1 MSNIIQSIKQ
11 FAGLSTDRLINQQSA
26 YIPRIDNSFI
36 EYIGYRYILNGVEY
50 KSSTTGDILFK
61 VRYDAVRSINRPI
74 SIGEYDMESAL
85 ETKNIPLFLLFIDG
99 IFIPYDIMKL
109 VVDDYNNLFIKI
121 KTSGLRSI
129 IPTDSEL
136 IDLNL
141 DNPDEEY
148 DLELSQEDHMI
159 GEEYFSS
166 LLKENSYIQVILPT
180 GDITYT
186 KDAVIP
192 SNALYVFG
200 LDGKFTL
207 DSENTD
213 SKYIFYPVS
222 SSMNYYKKI
231 STSGT
236 INNMEVFDSD
246 ELDKFRKLK
255 LSDKNVMLFI
265 DGVLR
270 SGTPEPLARCD
281 KQERVVDGV
290 ARHYDGIAYN
300 IVSATNPEVEFKT
313 TLLTVHDIEA
323 DDINCIVSINP
334 YSDESIDNVY
344 KVDEQYIKNNIDS
357 QTTILED
364 FNPKVNNVDD
374 MIAYIMQYNPSI
386 LNDLIHESSNL
397 SIERVTYADRK
408 IIPVSHKHSEDR
420 VLLFVDSELY
430 GLQYMTYKHGNCII
444 DMSHIPNK
452 DTAIIE
458 LMRFKDVDDSTGII
472 HSCNPDDTTSGWF
485 NNSDNRINANIE
497 LFSKLASNSEYTY
510 PSDGM
515 QMFKVDYSLEYDP
528 ETMLTRIITT
538 DPFYNDKDLYYY
550 SKNRFVYLTTSYN
563 DALDREYFEVSLKTD
578 DNRFLACHD
587 YYRFMVFI
595 NGIRLMCDKYRLVL
609 PVRQTTP
616 FYEARLYLS
625 VPFKA
630 GDVITVI
637 YTPNIVY
644 DMPAELNTET
654 GDLTVLGVDMRY
666 AYSNGPAILDLDR
679 TPCNYQISKDL
690 NMIWVNGKKVPKE
703 YITDVGFNRLHIDTD
718 LKSTS
723 SVYLSKYIEDLD
735 IISNLLSSSKW
746 DEAVV
751 NNENKNNM
759 LNISNTAITNTE
771 SDSYAGSTDIEAIM
785 NEIMRDQFISKID
798 VTVPFTYGYEDI
810 DASVI
815 VTGEEDSDGNSTI
828 ETMDANVKHS
838 ISLSDVDRK
847 TL

>member
-26 YIPRIDNSFI
+26 YIPRIDNNFI
-36 EYIGYRYILNGVEY
+36 EYIGYRYILNGVEH

-61 VRYDAVRSINRPI
+61 VRYDFVRSINKPI
-74 SIGEYDMESAL
+74 AVGEYDMESAL

-121 KTSGLRSI
+121 SKS
-129 IPTDSEL
+129 
-136 IDLNL
+136 
-141 DNPDEEY
+141 DER
-148 DLELSQEDHMI
+148 
-159 GEEYFSS
+159 EEYFYD

-180 GDITYT
+180 GDIAYT
-186 KDAVIP
+186 KDTVIP

-200 LDGKFTL
+200 SDDGKFTL
-207 DSENTD
+207 DNENTD
-213 SKYIFYPVS
+213 TKYIFYPVS
-222 SSMNYYKKI
+222 SSMNYYKKL
-231 STSGT
+231 STSGAIT
-236 INNMEVFDSD
+236 NMEVFDSD
-246 ELDKFRKLK
+246 ELDKFRKIK
-255 LSDKNVMLFI
+255 LSDKNVMLFA
-265 DGVLR
+265 DGLLR

-281 KQERVVDGV
+281 KQERIVDGI
-290 ARHYDGIAYN
+290 ARQYDGITYN
-300 IVSATNPEVEFKT
+300 IVTASNPEVEFKT

-323 DDINCIVSINP
+323 DDINCILSVNS
-334 YSDESIDNVY
+334 YSNKSIDNVY

-386 LNDLIHESSNL
+386 LNDLIHESTNISV
-397 SIERVTYADRK
+397 ERLTYSDQK
-408 IIPVSHKHSEDR
+408 IIPVVHKHSEDR
-420 VLLFVDSELY
+420 LLVFVDGELY
-430 GLQYMTYKHGNCII
+430 GLDYITYKRGNCII
-444 DMSHIPNK
+444 DMTHIDNK

-458 LMRFKDVDDSTGII
+458 LIRFKDVDNSTGVI
-472 HSCNPDDTTSGWF
+472 HSSNPDLVTSGWF
-485 NNSDNRINANIE
+485 NNSDNKINANTE
-497 LFSKLASNSEYTY
+497 LFSKEASNSEYTY
-510 PSDGM
+510 PESGM
-515 QMFKVDYSLEYDP
+515 QMFKVDYSLEYNPD
-528 ETMLTRIITT
+528 TGLTRIIT
-538 DPFYNDKDLYYY
+538 DDIFYNDKDLYYY
-550 SKNRFVYLTTSYN
+550 SKNRFVSFTTSYN
-563 DALDREYFEVSLKTD
+563 DAPDREYFEVDLGTD
-578 DNRFLACHD
+578 DRFKACHD

-630 GDVITVI
+630 GDVVTVI

-644 DMPAELNTET
+644 DMVASLDAET
-654 GDLTVLGVDMRY
+654 GDLSVLGLDTRY
-666 AYSNGPAILDLDR
+666 QYSNRPTILDLDR
-679 TPCNYQISKDL
+679 TPCNYQISKNL
-690 NMIWVNGKKVPKE
+690 NMIWVNGKKVPND
-703 YITDVGFNRLHIDTD
+703 YITDIGFNRLHINTD
-718 LKSTS
+718 LKSTQ

-735 IISNLLSSSKW
+735 ILKNLLSASKW
-746 DEAVV
+746 DAAVV
-751 NNENKNNM
+751 DNENKNSM
-759 LNISNTAITNTE
+759 LNISDTAMTNTE
-771 SDSYAGSTDIEAIM
+771 SDSYAGSTDTEAIM

-815 VTGEEDSDGNSTI
+815 TDEDSAGNSTI
-828 ETMDANVKHS
+828 ETMDANEKHS

-847 TL
+847 LV

>member
-26 YIPRIDNSFI
+26 YIPRIDNNFI
-36 EYIGYRYILNGVEY
+36 EYIGYRYILNGVEH

-61 VRYDAVRSINRPI
+61 VRYDFVRSINKPI
-74 SIGEYDMESAL
+74 AVGEYDMESVL
-85 ETKNIPLFLLFIDG
+85 GSKNIPLFLLFIDG

-121 KTSGLRSI
+121 SKS
-129 IPTDSEL
+129 
-136 IDLNL
+136 
-141 DNPDEEY
+141 DER
-148 DLELSQEDHMI
+148 
-159 GEEYFSS
+159 EEYFYD
-166 LLKENSYIQVILPT
+166 LLKEDSYIQVILPT

-186 KDAVIP
+186 KDTVIP

-200 LDGKFTL
+200 SDDGKFTL
-207 DSENTD
+207 DNENTYT
-213 SKYIFYPVS
+213 KYIFYPVP
-222 SSMNYYKKI
+222 SSMNYYKKL
-231 STSGT
+231 STSGAIT
-236 INNMEVFDSD
+236 NMEVFDSD
-246 ELDKFRKLK
+246 ELDKFRKIK
-255 LSDKNVMLFI
+255 LSDKNVMLFA
-265 DGVLR
+265 DGLLR

-281 KQERVVDGV
+281 KQERIVDGI
-290 ARHYDGIAYN
+290 ARQYDGIAYN
-300 IVSATNPEVEFKT
+300 TVTASNPEVEFKT

-323 DDINCIVSINP
+323 DDINCILSVNP

-357 QTTILED
+357 QTAILED

-386 LNDLIHESSNL
+386 LNDLIRESTNISV
-397 SIERVTYADRK
+397 ERLTYSDQK
-408 IIPVSHKHSEDR
+408 IIPVVHKHSEDR
-420 VLLFVDSELY
+420 LLVFVDGELY
-430 GLQYMTYKHGNCII
+430 GLDYMTYKRGNCII
-444 DMSHIPNK
+444 DMTHIANK

-458 LMRFKDVDDSTGII
+458 LIRFKNVGNSTGVV
-472 HSCNPDDTTSGWF
+472 HSSNPDVVTSGWF
-485 NNSDNRINANIE
+485 NNSDNKINANTE
-497 LFSKLASNSEYTY
+497 LFSKEASNSEYTY
-510 PSDGM
+510 PESGM
-515 QMFKVDYSLEYDP
+515 QMFKVDYSLEYNPD
-528 ETMLTRIITT
+528 TGFTRIITT

-550 SKNRFVYLTTSYN
+550 SKNRFVSFTASYN
-563 DALDREYFEVSLKTD
+563 DAPDREYFEVDIGTD
-578 DNRFLACHD
+578 DRFKACYD

-630 GDVITVI
+630 GDVVTVI

-644 DMPAELNTET
+644 DMVASLDAET
-654 GDLTVLGVDMRY
+654 GDLSVLGLDTRY
-666 AYSNGPAILDLDR
+666 QYSNRPTILDLDR
-679 TPCNYQISKDL
+679 TPCNYQISKNL
-690 NMIWVNGKKVPKE
+690 NMIWVNGKKVPND
-703 YITDVGFNRLHIDTD
+703 YITDVGFNRLHINTD
-718 LKSTS
+718 LKSTQ

-735 IISNLLSSSKW
+735 ILKNLLSASKW
-746 DEAVV
+746 DAAVV
-751 NNENKNNM
+751 DNENKNSM
-759 LNISNTAITNTE
+759 LNISDTAMTNTE
-771 SDSYAGSTDIEAIM
+771 SDSYAGSTDTEAIM

-815 VTGEEDSDGNSTI
+815 TDEDSAGNSTI
-828 ETMDANVKHS
+828 ETMDANEKHS

-847 TL
+847 LV